1 VASKKQSGGLSTAR
15 IEAFSDGVFAIAIT
29 LLVFNLHVPTVSDQ
43 AALQHELAKQ
53 WLSYLSYLLSVV
65 VIGVY
70 WVAHHG
76 LFTFIQRADRPLFW
90 LNILF
95 IACVAF
101 LPFPT
106 ALLGQ
111 YGHSRLAVV
120 IYGLSLVVTGLV
132 LDSMRAYATRGRRLV
147 HHDLPDEVVRS
158 GRRRNL
164 RGPAIYALAI
174 GIALLPFSVGPVDG
188 PACALALYIVVP
200 LTYILPGR
208 IDRYWASRHDST
220 DHHNAPHPA
229 APSQQAAHEEA
240 ERTSL

>member
-1 VASKKQSGGLSTAR
+1 MQDKDALGGLSTTR

-29 LLVFNLHVPTVSDQ
+29 LLVFNLHVPVVSNQ
-43 AALQHELAKQ
+43 AVLADALERQ

-76 LFTFIQRADRPLFW
+76 LFNYIRRADRPLFW

-111 YGHSRLAVV
+111 YGHSRVAVV

-132 LDSMRAYATRGRRLV
+132 LDGMRAYATHGRRLV
-147 HHDLPDEVVRS
+147 DPDLPEGVVRS

-164 RGPAIYALAI
+164 RGPAIYAAAV
-174 GIALLPFSVGPVDG
+174 GIALLPFTLGRVDG
-188 PACALALYIVVP
+188 PAVALALYGVVP

-208 IDRYWASRHDST
+208 IDRYWAHG
-220 DHHNAPHPA
+220 HG
-229 APSQQAAHEEA
+229 QA
-240 ERTSL
+240 ERQEPPETSLSEIATGTGRKDSR

>member
-1 VASKKQSGGLSTAR
+1 MHDKDAVGGLSTTR

-29 LLVFNLHVPTVSDQ
+29 LLVFNLHIPPVHDQ
-43 AALQHELAKQ
+43 AQLDSALAKE

-76 LFTFIQRADRPLFW
+76 LFSYIRRADRPLFW

-111 YGHSRLAVV
+111 YGHARTAVV

-132 LDSMRAYATRGRRLV
+132 LDIVRAYATHGRRLV
-147 HHDLPDEVVRS
+147 DPHLPEGVVRS

-164 RGPAIYALAI
+164 RAPRSTPWQYASPLRR
-174 GIALLPFSVGPVDG
+174 LRSVRW
-188 PACALALYIVVP
+188 
-200 LTYILPGR
+200 T
-208 IDRYWASRHDST
+208 
-220 DHHNAPHPA
+220 APPWRW
-229 APSQQAAHEEA
+229 PSMCWYH
-240 ERTSL
+240 